1 MKRSCVKLGLVL
13 LLLVALPFRAPA
25 PLIYRPGEGWTYEVP
40 GKKGDWR
47 KLRAKDQ
54 LEVAQQAFDQKKYKL
69 ALKAAERVI
78 AVWPLSDYPHKA
90 QYLIGRCYEARKMDE
105 KAFDAYQNFLDKYAK
120 YLTAEDTRDAQH
132 RQYVIALR
140 FLHGQWRK
148 LWGRIPFFPSMDLTS
163 EMFAKIVS
171 YGPYGDLGPPSQMNI
186 GAAREKEKDYPLAVQ
201 AYELAADR
209 YSEQPAVAV
218 EALYK
223 AALAY
228 NKQAHRAEYDQ
239 SVAGQAISAFTD
251 FMALF
256 PSDPRVTD
264 AQRIIGQLNSV
275 EAEGNF
281 KVAQYYEKNKQWLGA
296 LIYYN
301 EARRK
306 NPSSPLAK
314 LALHRIEVIQNRT
327 PPPSA
332 PGAPSAPAPPAPPK

>member
-1 MKRSCVKLGLVL
+1 LVL
-13 LLLVALPFRAPA
+13 VLVVALPFRAPA
-25 PLIYRPGEGWTYEVP
+25 PFIYRPGEGWSYEVP
-40 GKKGDWR
+40 GRKGDWR

-54 LEVAQQAFDQKKYKL
+54 LDVAQLAFDQRQYRL
-69 ALKAAERVI
+69 ALKSAKRVI
-78 AVWPLSDYPHKA
+78 DVFPLSDFPPKA
-90 QYLIGRCYEARKMDE
+90 EYLLGRIYEARKQDE
-105 KAFDAYQNFLDKYAK
+105 KAFDAYQTLLEKYAK
-120 YLTAEDTRDAQH
+120 YITAEETKDVQH
-132 RQYVIALR
+132 RQFVIALR

-148 LWGRIPFFPSMDLTS
+148 LWGHIPFFPSMDLTAD
-163 EMFAKIVS
+163 MFAKIVR
-171 YGPYGDLGPPSQMNI
+171 YGPYGDLGPPSQMYI
-186 GAAREKEKDYPLAVQ
+186 GAAREKEKEYPLAVQ

-256 PSDPRVTD
+256 PNDPRVAD
-264 AQRIIGQLNSV
+264 AQRMITQLNVV

-281 KVAQYYEKNKQWLGA
+281 KVAQYYDKHKQWLGA

-314 LALHRIEVIQNRT
+314 LALHRIEVIQKRT
-327 PPPSA
+327 PTPVPPEE
-332 PGAPSAPAPPAPPK
+332 PAQPK